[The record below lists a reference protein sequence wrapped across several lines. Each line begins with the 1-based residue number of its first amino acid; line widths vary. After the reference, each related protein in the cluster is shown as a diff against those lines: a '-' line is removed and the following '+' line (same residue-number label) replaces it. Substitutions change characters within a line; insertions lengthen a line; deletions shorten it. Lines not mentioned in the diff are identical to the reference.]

1 MFRDRVVS
9 TILCFSLGL
18 IVQIHG
24 QEGNILPNRLP
35 PQSYPTHLLYDPFDT
50 GAPSLV
56 LPADTLTYPRGL
68 LKFPAQRK
76 VVVRIDDDWSYISLA
91 ESVGGSIYRMPF
103 VAPVDWYVR
112 QMIQLNRQKQL
123 WVTIKEAGKE
133 KGPHP
138 PGRQGRAQGIEV
150 VGVDVENIGRVSIN
164 ATGNV
169 SLKGKMVFQD
179 QELIRSKINE
189 TQNTHLEFD
198 QTQRISVE
206 GKIGDRVSVKVDHDS
221 ERDFDWEN
229 NIRISYDGEEDDI
242 IQKVEAGNVSLN
254 LPGSQSLMG
263 SANHKGLFGV
273 KAISKFGPVDV
284 TAIASVVNTVKKSQE
299 YKGKNEAQ
307 TVKIKDYDYIKNK
320 YFFIYPWF
328 RDGVDTTIVS
338 NGSLYQVHIPSFYP
352 LKDGFHLI
360 GNVIIRQ
367 FELYQLDQSTNAETN
382 PGTAYADLDHHDE
395 SYDQTGTFKRLEQGQ
410 DYVISEDLGYIRLRQ
425 KVNDE
430 VLGCTFVLADRATG
444 DTVLVVGKGISPEN
458 DHLELKMIKP
468 RSLTP
473 SHPVWP
479 LMFKNVYYLGASGIS
494 REGFDLR
501 IVNERLPV
509 PSHLDPLGVPYI
521 TYFGLDSVNEN
532 GERLPD
538 QKVDLS
544 NPNVINLQDGELIL
558 PAFYPFVSS
567 DSIPDGNDNPA
578 LKGVLGAG
586 KMYSTTQRTDISN
599 DSRFTIEVDYANRS
613 STINLGFM
621 VVEGSEQV
629 FKGEVPLKRGIDYQI
644 DYFSG
649 TIVLNEDVDPNANIR
664 VVYDKH
670 QLVTFDKRTVLG
682 LRSQMDLGEHS
693 FLGGTA
699 LYYNQSVVNEK
710 VEVGYEPMR
719 NFIWGLNGRIENEI
733 AGLTRALDRLPVIET
748 DAPSKFSVEGEFAQ
762 ILPNPNPVNNSATG
776 DRKGVAYIDD
786 FEGAKRTT
794 SLPVQRRFWKES
806 SAPLDPRTGRPFNQR
821 YRARLN
827 WYNPT
832 FQVRTNDIWPNL
844 STSIQAQNETTD
856 ILVLKT
862 KVRSHQKQVPKDSVW
877 AGITI
882 PFYTGDYDQTQTKF
896 FEIWVRGDQGK
907 LTVDLGQ
914 VSEDWDGNGKL
925 NTEDIPVGGLIGD
938 GILDDKEDVGLDG
951 CTDAYEDGWGGCLD
965 PEGLTYLELK
975 EQGETALINVNDD
988 VDPEDPNGDNW
999 FYREGSQDYS
1009 RINGTERNALD
1020 AGKYPDTEDLDRT
1033 GFLDRTNDYFTKTF
1047 SLSDTTYLA
1056 GETKKNGVPTGWRL
1070 FRVPLV
1076 DFEPVIPGG
1085 NQEWNNI
1092 HHLRLVITGVD
1103 TTAIIQVAKVELV
1116 GNEWQEIGLAPT
1128 PTNPF
1133 NLENSDSVFSVA
1145 VVNTDD
1151 NAGYQPPRGVQGEY
1165 DRINQIRSKEQSLVL
1180 KFDDLPAGYSGAAMK
1195 TLIALSGERAK
1206 SYLTYDRMK
1215 MFVYGHS
1222 PWITAQE
1229 TQVEFFMRFGFG
1241 DNYYELRQP
1250 VYDGW
1255 DEQLKRNQVNL
1266 DLNWLTRLKL
1276 QDSTNV
1282 KKFRETD
1289 TFNDSGDV
1297 KIYRFTDETGAFT
1310 GKEIHI
1316 QGQPSLNRIQFFIA
1330 GVRNRASEPISGEI
1344 WLDEL
1349 RLSGVR
1355 RDKGISMRL
1364 QGRFNLGD
1372 IANTSIVY
1380 KRQDADFHTLQQR
1393 LGSNTTSENFNF
1405 NTSIKLEKFLPSKW
1419 GLSVPLST
1427 SFANV
1432 VRRPKYYPGQDIE
1445 VLSASIPDSILSKS
1459 QTVNVSIKTSKTS
1472 KSDNRLIKYSLD
1484 KLNTS
1489 FSASRTR
1496 QSNEIQK
1503 RIISEN
1509 YRGQVNYSL
1518 PFGRNNYFM
1527 PLKWLSEVPWVG
1539 PRLGSAHLYYTPAH
1553 VNAGLNF
1560 VERLTE
1566 KQPWRGA
1573 PSPDVYDFNLNQS
1586 YSVDYQ
1592 LTETIKTKYS
1602 RSIKSNLNEYRGYA
1616 WLALKKRDPGV
1627 VTDIQENLNTSY
1639 NPVLADWLKPT
1650 FSYTANYRWNKD
1662 RNSTIDGA
1670 NIGNQIRFSSGISLS
1685 PIKLVEL
1692 FYRPTLGDRP
1702 SGRQRTRSP
1711 ARTRTRKRPVEEPK
1725 EPGFQEPESPGARR
1739 ERKRETTPKESRAKG
1754 SESAFAHTLYTWSKK
1769 INPINISYTENINRT
1784 GRGVLGTPPLGYRVG
1799 YLSHHGLPYSDQV
1812 GTNTG
1817 SRDHKRDFSIRTGLN
1832 LSRQVSISMNFA
1844 QSVSTNLRGSGLE
1857 QRILSRDFLSYGKH
1871 LDNGFPFV
1879 GWSLRWTGL
1888 ERNKYIRKWVRTVSI
1903 DHAVTGKEA
1912 RSWQFEDFKGPAMP
1926 LFAVGNF
1933 IRDHHE
1939 QERSTRVNMN
1949 FSPVIGITLALN
1961 NGVAITLRHNRT
1973 VSREESPNG
1982 GQKLLTDRSI
1992 TTTANYMRRGG
2003 FTIPIPFFN
2012 DFKVQNQV
2020 NFTFNFDMNKN
2031 RTQQKALQA
2040 TKFAETAFTSSWKT
2054 GIRITYSF
2062 SNNVSGSIIWEYRES
2077 DSKHTGKK
2085 IDRDFGFDINL
2096 AIRG

>member
-1 MFRDRVVS
+1 MV
-9 TILCFSLGL
+9 LCLSLGL
-18 IVQIHG
+18 GSQVHG
-24 QEGNILPNRLP
+24 QDSSILPDLLP
-35 PQSYPTHLLYDPFDT
+35 RSSFPTTLLYYPFDS
-50 GAPSLV
+50 GSPSLIM
-56 LPADTLTYPRGL
+56 PADTLVSPRGL
-68 LKFPAQRK
+68 IKFPAR
-76 VVVRIDDDWSYISLA
+76 RISRATIDDQWSYVTLS
-91 ESVGGSIYRMPF
+91 ETVGGVVYQIPF
-103 VAPVDWYVR
+103 VAPVDWYVE
-112 QMIQLNRQKQL
+112 QMIRLNRQKQL
-123 WVTIKEAGKE
+123 LLAVKEGGKGKGAATE
-133 KGPHP
+133 KQSRRG
-138 PGRQGRAQGIEV
+138 QGIEV

-179 QELIRSKINE
+179 QELIRSKISE

-229 NIRISYDGEEDDI
+229 NIRISYQGEEDDI

-273 KAISKFGPVDV
+273 KTVSKFGPVDV
-284 TAIASVVNTVKKSQE
+284 TAIASVVNTEKKSQE
-299 YKGKNEAQ
+299 YKGSNEAQ

-328 RDGVDTTIVS
+328 RDGIDTTVVTD
-338 NGSLYQVHIPSFYP
+338 GSLYRVQIPSFYP

-382 PGTAYADLDHHDE
+382 PGTAYADLNNHDE

-410 DYVISEDLGYIRLRQ
+410 DYIISEDLGYIRLRQ

-430 VLGCTFVLADRATG
+430 VLGCTFVLADRTTG
-444 DTVLVVGKGISPEN
+444 DTVMVVGMGITPEN
-458 DHLELKMIKP
+458 DHLELKMLKP
-468 RSLTP
+468 RSMTP
-473 SHPVWP
+473 AHPVWP
-479 LMFKNVYYLGASGIS
+479 LMFKNVYYLGASAINQ
-494 REGFDLR
+494 EGFELR

-509 PSHLDPLGVPYI
+509 PSHLDPLGTPYI

-532 GERLPD
+532 GERLAD

-544 NPNVINLQDGELIL
+544 NPNVINLQNGELIL
-558 PAFYPFVSS
+558 PSFYPFVSA
-567 DSIPDGNDNPA
+567 DSLPGGNQNAA
-578 LKGVLGAG
+578 LKGALGAG
-586 KMYSTTQRTDISN
+586 KMYTTTQRTDISN
-599 DSRFTIEVDYANRS
+599 DNRFTIEVDYANQS

-629 FKGEVPLKRGIDYQI
+629 FKGEVPLKRSIDYQI

-649 TIVLNEDVDPNANIR
+649 TIILNEDVDPNADIR

-719 NFIWGLNGRIENEI
+719 NFIWGMNGRLENEI
-733 AGLTRALDRLPVIET
+733 SGLTRALDRLPMIET

-776 DRKGVAYIDD
+776 DANGVAYIDD
-786 FEGAKRTT
+786 FEGSKRTT
-794 SLPVQRRFWKES
+794 SLSVQRRFWKES
-806 SAPLDPRTGRPFNQR
+806 SAPLDLRTGQPFNQR

-832 FQVRTNDIWPNL
+832 YQVRTNDIWPNL

-856 ILVLKT
+856 ILVLKS
-862 KVRSHQKQVPKDSVW
+862 KVRSHQEQVPRDSIW

-896 FEIWVRGDQGK
+896 FEIWVRGEVGK
-907 LTVDLGQ
+907 LSVDLGQ
-914 VSEDWDGNGKL
+914 ISEDWDGNGKL

-938 GILDDKEDVGLDG
+938 GILADKEDVGLDG
-951 CTDAYEDGWGGCLD
+951 CPDEFEDGWGSCLD
-965 PEGLTYLELK
+965 PEGPTYQELK
-975 EQGETALINVNDD
+975 DEGETELINVHDD

-999 FYREGSQDYS
+999 YYREGSQDYS

-1076 DFEPVIPGG
+1076 DFEPLVPGG
-1085 NQEWNNI
+1085 NREWNNI
-1092 HHLRLVITGVD
+1092 HHLRLVVTDMD
-1103 TTAIIQVAKVELV
+1103 TTTIVQVAKVELV
-1116 GNEWQEIGLAPT
+1116 GNEWLEIGLAAASEE
-1128 PTNPF
+1128 PF
-1133 NLENSDSVFSVA
+1133 NLQNSDSIFSIA

-1151 NAGYQPPRGVQGEY
+1151 NAGYQPPRGVRGEY

-1180 KFDDLPAGYSGAAMK
+1180 KFDDLPGGYSGAAMK

-1222 PWITAQE
+1222 PWINTQE
-1229 TQVEFFMRFGFG
+1229 TQVEFFLQFGFG

-1250 VYDGW
+1250 VYNGW
-1255 DEQLKRNQVNL
+1255 DEELKRNQINL

-1276 QDSTNV
+1276 QDSTDV
-1282 KKFRETD
+1282 EKFRETD
-1289 TFNDSGDV
+1289 SFTDSADV
-1297 KIYRFTDETGAFT
+1297 KVYRFTDETGVFT

-1316 QGQPSLNRIQFFIA
+1316 QGQPSLNRIQFFIV
-1330 GVRNRASEPISGEI
+1330 GVRNRADEPVSGEV

-1355 RDKGISMRL
+1355 RDRGISMRL

-1372 IANTSIVY
+1372 IANTSLIY

-1393 LGSNTTSENFNF
+1393 LGSNTTGENFNF
-1405 NTSIKLEKFLPSKW
+1405 NTSIKLDKILPAKW

-1432 VRRPKYYPGQDIE
+1432 VNRPKYYPGQDIE
-1445 VLSASIPDSILSKS
+1445 VLSSTMPDSILSKS
-1459 QTVNVSIKTSKTS
+1459 QTVNVSVKTSKTS

-1484 KLNTS
+1484 KLNTN

-1503 RIISEN
+1503 RVLSEN
-1509 YRGQVNYSL
+1509 YRGQVNYAL

-1539 PRLGSAHLYYTPAH
+1539 PKLGSAHLYYTPSN
-1553 VNAGLNF
+1553 VNVGLNF
-1560 VERLTE
+1560 AERLTQ
-1566 KQPWRGA
+1566 KQPWKGA

-1586 YSVDYQ
+1586 YSMDYQ
-1592 LTETIKTKYS
+1592 LTETVKTKYS

-1616 WLALKKRDPGV
+1616 WLAAKNRDPGV

-1639 NPVLADWLKPT
+1639 NPIITDWLKPT
-1650 FSYTANYRWNKD
+1650 FSYSANYRWNKD

-1670 NIGNQIRFSSGISLS
+1670 NIGNQLRFSSGLSIS
-1685 PIKLVEL
+1685 PIKLIEM
-1692 FYRPTLGDRP
+1692 FYKPTGGTRPGSQQRSRTSSR
-1702 SGRQRTRSP
+1702 SRTRS
-1711 ARTRTRKRPVEEPK
+1711 RTQPVEEQGKPKSDELK
-1725 EPGFQEPESPGARR
+1725 EPGVK
-1739 ERKRETTPKESRAKG
+1739 RKKGEESRKKVSSG
-1754 SESAFAHTLYTWSKK
+1754 STSESAFLHALYTWSKK
-1769 INPINISYTENINRT
+1769 INPINFSYTENINRT
-1784 GRGVLGTPPLGYRVG
+1784 GRGVLGTPPMGYRMG
-1799 YLSHHGLPYSDQV
+1799 WLADHGLPYSDQV

-1832 LSRQVSISMNFA
+1832 LSRQISLSMNFA

-1857 QRILSRDFLSYGKH
+1857 QRTLSRDYLSYGKH
-1871 LDNGFPFV
+1871 LNSGFPFV

-1888 ERNKYIRKWVRTVSI
+1888 ERNRYLRKWVRTVSL
-1903 DHAVTGKEA
+1903 DHAVSGKEA
-1912 RSWQFEDFKGPAMP
+1912 RSWQFEQFKGPAMP

-1933 IRDHHE
+1933 ISANHE
-1939 QERSTRVNMN
+1939 QERSTRVNIN
-1949 FSPVIGITLALN
+1949 FSPVIGVTLALK
-1961 NGVAITLRHNRT
+1961 NGVAVTLRHNRT
-1973 VSREESPNG
+1973 LSRDESPNG
-1982 GQKLLTDRSI
+1982 GQKLLSDRSYNA
-1992 TTTANYMRRGG
+1992 TANYMRRGG

-2085 IDRDFGFDINL
+2085 IDRDFGFDVNL